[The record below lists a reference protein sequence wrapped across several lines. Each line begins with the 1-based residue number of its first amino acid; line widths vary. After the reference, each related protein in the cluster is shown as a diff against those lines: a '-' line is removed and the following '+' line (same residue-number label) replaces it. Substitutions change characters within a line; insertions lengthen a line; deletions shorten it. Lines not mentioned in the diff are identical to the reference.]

1 MQVLL
6 GTRPSQPR
14 IGHVELV
21 ARITDSVQSSARHPL
36 LMWLIV
42 DSGRPLQHHGLLY
55 CTSSQV
61 ASRTYAH
68 AAVCP

>member
-21 ARITDSVQSSARHPL
+21 ARITEFGSILTPPL
-36 LMWLIV
+36 ADV
-42 DSGRPLQHHGLLY
+42 VNR
-55 CTSSQV
+55 
-61 ASRTYAH
+61 
-68 AAVCP
+68 